1 MIEVLFSD
9 SACGSLKAAQHCG
22 PGTYLGGCIGVIIS
36 KSDGSKPTKAEI
48 KAAQQEAAEKERLAC
63 ENAVPMEGISTDIF
77 GFSLS
82 LSIGD
87 IAEENGIANRQ
98 RVLERLYSIYPNN
111 EGREAAQEMIDTA
124 TKNLKAIHH
133 RINAGEVVR
142 IWYSNQPDD
151 MCGLYWFLSQL
162 KNSDINNLQIV
173 TVKLPEWEIEGENVV
188 RKSGWGEVS
197 PEEWHPYLKLQQS
210 LPTALIK
217 GHGYSWQ
224 TLQGENAPL
233 RAVLNGQ
240 LVSVPET
247 LYDDFILRV
256 IAAEQDE
263 FREANIIGRVLGNYQ
278 LGIGDAWIALRI
290 EKMIEDGKL
299 KAISTA
305 DVDSPIY
312 HRMLK
317 KCE

>member
-22 PGTYLGGCIGVIIS
+22 PGTYLGGCTGVIIS

-48 KAAQQEAAEKERLAC
+48 KAAQREAAEKERLAC
-63 ENAVPMEGISTDIF
+63 ENAVPMEGSSADIF

-111 EGREAAQEMIDTA
+111 EGREAAQKMIDTA
-124 TKNLKAIHH
+124 TKNLEAIHL

-142 IWYSNQPDD
+142 IWYSIQPDE

-162 KNSDINNLQIV
+162 KNLDINSLQIV
-173 TVKLPEWEIEGENVV
+173 TVKLPEWETEGKNIV

-197 PEEWHPYLKLQQS
+197 PEEWHPYLKLQQA

-224 TLQGENAPL
+224 TLQRENTSL

-240 LVSVPET
+240 LVSAPET
-247 LYDDFILRV
+247 LYDDFILRE

-263 FREANIIGRVLGNYQ
+263 FREANVIGRVLGNYQ
-278 LGIGDAWIALRI
+278 LGIGDAWIALRF

-317 KCE
+317 KSE